1 MSVENDLVWFLKKPR
16 EHHNHFLMYHT
27 LTAEN
32 CQFLKIVDWSKGKRR
47 WNQNYDSFSVKVGTL
62 FNDMGNGIGKPEF
75 SLISY

>member
-1 MSVENDLVWFLKKPR
+1 
-16 EHHNHFLMYHT
+16 MYHT

-32 CQFLKIVDWSKGKRR
+32 CQFLKSVDWSKGKRR